1 VTDRFPTPS
10 ETFIFQRFIRL
21 LDRGWDIHVLCAE
34 SRRADVA
41 MFPAFAERPEIGR
54 RVHTRPRK
62 VAKLVAIIVLPFVV
76 LRTAIQAPVS
86 TLAYL
91 RRGWREIGPTIF
103 RALYYDH
110 PLIVLAPDVIHFTF
124 GWFALGRA
132 YLGPALGA
140 RLVVSFQGADMNYAG
155 LEEDPGYYDEVW
167 QKASRIHF
175 LSEDLRRRGIGRG
188 YVPDGRDVVVLPGID
203 LEVFAPG
210 PRERGP
216 GEPLR
221 LVSVGRLHWKKGYD
235 YALRAVRT
243 LLDEGKDV
251 RYHII
256 GDGPHREAVVYDV
269 HDLGL
274 QDVVTMLGSQPATRI
289 REEMQWADVFLHAAT
304 SEGFC
309 YAAVE
314 AQAMSLPVVTSDAD
328 GLPEN
333 VEDGVT
339 GFVVPRRDAI
349 ALARGLSALA
359 CDASLRV
366 RMGMAGRERALA
378 RFAVDTEIGGFERLY
393 QDVSAA
399 DG

>member
-1 VTDRFPTPS
+1 
-10 ETFIFQRFIRL
+10 
-21 LDRGWDIHVLCAE
+21 
-34 SRRADVA
+34 
-41 MFPAFAERPEIGR
+41 
-54 RVHTRPRK
+54 
-62 VAKLVAIIVLPFVV
+62 
-76 LRTAIQAPVS
+76 
-86 TLAYL
+86 
-91 RRGWREIGPTIF
+91 
-103 RALYYDH
+103 
-110 PLIVLAPDVIHFTF
+110 
-124 GWFALGRA
+124 
-132 YLGPALGA
+132 
-140 RLVVSFQGADMNYAG
+140 
-155 LEEDPGYYDEVW
+155 
-167 QKASRIHF
+167 
-175 LSEDLRRRGIGRG
+175 
-188 YVPDGRDVVVLPGID
+188 
-203 LEVFAPG
+203 
-210 PRERGP
+210 
-216 GEPLR
+216 
-221 LVSVGRLHWKKGYD
+221 
-235 YALRAVRT
+235 